1 MHSLIRVIESQ
12 LAVPYVKSEP
22 VEYDIGYSLTRY
34 GIVLVARVSGLG
46 EEIFASL
53 CSIFPKLLREPGSY
67 LRAFHNNKLSYQFLP
82 TQGRI

>member
-22 VEYDIGYSLTRY
+22 VAYDIGYSLTRY

-46 EEIFASL
+46 GGGRNFCLIVL
-53 CSIFPKLLREPGSY
+53 Y
-67 LRAFHNNKLSYQFLP
+67 LPEAAP
-82 TQGRI
+82 